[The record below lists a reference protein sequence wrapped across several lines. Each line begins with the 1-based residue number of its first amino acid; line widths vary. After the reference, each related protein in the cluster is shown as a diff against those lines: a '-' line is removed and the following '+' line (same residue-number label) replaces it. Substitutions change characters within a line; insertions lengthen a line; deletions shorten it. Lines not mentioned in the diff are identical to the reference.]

1 MKKILFS
8 VLATLCVAL
17 GTFTLTSCGGDDDG
31 GSSSPKVVEVHYA
44 VEVNPTADMLKYCDL
59 ELVYQD
65 ADGTSVKKIEEGP
78 QAVKLAFK
86 NFPVAGTLKYTCKP
100 KSGVTIPENGS
111 YNASIKI
118 ATAYVKLYSTGKKV
132 AATGDEGADITLKPK
147 TSSEFSEWIAN
158 HATLYQMKI
167 TFDKDGE

>member
-1 MKKILFS
+1 MKKLLFS

-17 GTFTLTSCGGDDDG
+17 GAFTLTSCGGDDDG
-31 GSSSPKVVEVHYA
+31 GSSSAKVVEVHYA

-100 KSGVTIPENGS
+100 KSGVTIPEDGT
-111 YNASIKI
+111 YNAAIKMVI
-118 ATAYVKLYSTGKKV
+118 ASVKLYSNGKQT
-132 AATGDEGADITLKPK
+132 AASVEGPDL
-147 TSSEFSEWIAN
+147 TSKSLTASKFSEWIAK
-158 HATLYQMKI
+158 HATLYEKKI
-167 TFDKDGE
+167 NLDKDGE